1 MLTFD
6 SSPTVYW
13 AVVYLLTVLVVG
25 ANIKKRVPS
34 SLYLFGAL
42 AVFVLMRLPSIVL
55 NREFN
60 ADESQ
65 MISHAIT
72 LFQDP
77 VYWRSVDGTTIGPL
91 DSYLLVLPRLLGFQ
105 LDYTSARIMGL
116 LCGVGSLYF
125 FFIATKRWFGEQTAR
140 ITLLLPLIFLAF
152 TQEPDYVHYSSE
164 QVPLLLLSV
173 CLALLAGL
181 SQKKKEFTF
190 QVKKAP
196 VWPAFGLGFVAGM
209 VPFAKVQGV
218 PQAVVLVLG
227 GLYVTYQYYRQNKN
241 AKPLLGLL
249 AGGISFP
256 AVALVWML
264 GYGVFQHFID
274 FYILGNVAY
283 AGGSGD
289 VSIPTQF
296 GKLVLLSP
304 DFTALL
310 GIVGLL
316 TLLGVVAG
324 RRASLSTPS
333 PRSLFI
339 PLLILGYGL
348 AAVYATTKSGNLFIH
363 YLSFCIYPLSLA
375 AALGISKSA
384 DKKAL
389 ALLGPM
395 LLIGWFGVQDALS
408 FYKMRQLNAF
418 VSVDARE
425 LLESPVVR
433 AMKPYIRPKDTMVV
447 WGWQCRYY
455 VEAQVAQGTAANHSE
470 RCIFQHPLHEEYRQK
485 YLADMQRNRPAI
497 FIDAVGKNSMWVQ
510 DVATQ
515 GYESFPELARYIREN
530 YKYLGKI
537 DDTRLFIRQ
546 DRALPKKI
554 SDPARPSAYR

>member
-13 AVVYLLTVLVVG
+13 AVVYILTVLVVG
-25 ANIKKRVPS
+25 MNFKKRVPLP
-34 SLYLFGAL
+34 LYLFGAL
-42 AVFVLMRLPSIVL
+42 VVFVLMRLPSIVL
-55 NREFN
+55 NRELN

-72 LFQDP
+72 LFQYP
-77 VYWRSVDGTTIGPL
+77 VYWQSVDGTTIGPL
-91 DSYLLVLPRLLGFQ
+91 DNYLLVLPRLLGFQ

-116 LCGVGSLYF
+116 LCGIGSLYF
-125 FFIATKRWFGEQTAR
+125 FFVALKQWFGEQTAR
-140 ITLLLPLIFLAF
+140 IAILLPLIFLAF

-173 CLALLAGL
+173 CLALVAKI
-181 SQKKKEFTF
+181 SVQKI
-190 QVKKAP
+190 P
-196 VWPAFGLGFVAGM
+196 SVWPAFGLGFVAGL
-209 VPFAKVQGV
+209 VPFAKVQAV
-218 PQAVVLVLG
+218 PQAFVLVIG
-227 GLYVTYQYYRQNKN
+227 GLYLTYLQYRQTRNTR
-241 AKPLLGLL
+241 PLLLLL
-249 AGGISFP
+249 AGGITFP
-256 AVALVWML
+256 ALTLVWML
-264 GYGVFQHFID
+264 GYGVFQDFID

-324 RRASLSTPS
+324 RRASSPTPVS
-333 PRSLFI
+333 LSLFI
-339 PLLILGYGL
+339 PLLILAYGL
-348 AAVYATTKSGNLFIH
+348 AAVYAATKSGNLFIH
-363 YLSFCIYPLSLA
+363 YLNFCVYPLSLA
-375 AALGISKSA
+375 AALGISKIT
-384 DKKAL
+384 DKKWL
-389 ALLGPM
+389 VLVGPFLLV
-395 LLIGWFGVQDALS
+395 GWFGMQDALS
-408 FYKMRQLNAF
+408 FYKMRQLNTF
-418 VSVDARE
+418 VSVDARK
-425 LLESPVVR
+425 LPESPVVK
-433 AMKPYIRPKDTMVV
+433 AMKSYVRPNDTMVV

-455 VEAQVAQGTAANHSE
+455 VEAQLAQGTAGNHSE
-470 RCIFQHPLHEEYRQK
+470 RCIFQHPLREAYRQK
-485 YLADMQRNRPAI
+485 YLSDIKRTRPAI
-497 FIDAVGKNSMWVQ
+497 FIDAVGKNSVWVQ

-530 YKYLGKI
+530 YRYLGEI

-546 DRALPKKI
+546 DRALPKA
-554 SDPARPSAYR
+554 D